1 MQNELKKFL
10 YAGVDLAAAVSEKFQ
25 KSVNELVEN
34 GKISSSEGKKLVDEF
49 LDKTEKRKE
58 DFETKFKELKEKVGF
73 TKKTEE
79 EELEDLR
86 KKVSDLEAKVKAE
99 KHTAKA
105 KATA

>member
-1 MQNELKKFL
+1 MQNEFKKFL

-25 KSVNELVEN
+25 KSVTELVES
-34 GKISSSEGKKLVDEF
+34 GKISSTEGKKLVDEF

-58 DFETKFKELKEKVGF
+58 DFEAKFKELKEKVGI

-79 EELEDLR
+79 EELDELR
-86 KKVSDLEAKVKAE
+86 KKVADLEAKVKAE